1 MGKNV
6 VRCGDLMPG
15 CDFQAHGE
23 TVENVLAQAAAH
35 AKAAHGIDEIS
46 DELAEK
52 VKGVIKDA

>member
-1 MGKNV
+1 MGKKLL
-6 VRCGDLMPG
+6 RCGALTPG
-15 CDFQAHGE
+15 CDFQAQGE